1 MFDTLLAWVALAE
14 GLGIFTLAGLML
26 LHALGLSLLKKHSR
40 RRVERARARL
50 AGLFGSPRRYQRRS

>member
-40 RRVERARARL
+40 RRVERARAR